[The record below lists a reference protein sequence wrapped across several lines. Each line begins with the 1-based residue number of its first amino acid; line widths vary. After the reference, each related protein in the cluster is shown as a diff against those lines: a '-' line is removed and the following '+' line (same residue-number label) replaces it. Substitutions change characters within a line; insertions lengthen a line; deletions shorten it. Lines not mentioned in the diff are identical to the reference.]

1 MNVPKNEFI
10 ARILKERRIRENRKK
25 DEYLSYLYYR
35 NCRTV
40 KQRKKMNK

>member
-25 DEYLSYLYYR
+25 DEYLAYLSYR
-35 NCRTV
+35 NYRTV
-40 KQRKKMNK
+40 KQRKAMNK